1 MATGNAQS
9 NRNIRSILIVG
20 GGSAGWM
27 AAAALANQLSGGVS
41 ITLVESDEIGTVGVG
56 EATIPPI
63 KMFNQQLGINER
75 EFVEATQGSFKLGI
89 EFVDW
94 SRKGASYIHPFG
106 TYGAQ
111 FDSVPLHYHWLRQR
125 ALGNDIPIEQ
135 LSLGCQLARGN
146 KFLPPSGDARMIQST
161 SDYAYHFDAG
171 LYARFLRH
179 YAETRGVTRVEGK
192 IVDVTR
198 MSESGYIASL
208 TLDNGATLEAD
219 FFIDCSGF
227 RALLIG
233 QTLGSDFVDWS
244 HWLPC
249 DSAQAVPCDFGAN
262 HEAPFTPYTRSTAR
276 AAGWQ
281 WRIPLQHRIGNGH
294 VYVSN
299 FISDDEAAATLMNN
313 LDGRPLT
320 DPRPLR
326 FKAGH
331 RREFWKGNCVALG
344 LASGFLEPL
353 ESTSL
358 HLMQSSIARLITLF
372 PNRDFH
378 PAVIAEFNRVTR
390 EEYETTR
397 DFIILHYKA
406 TTRDDSELWRY
417 TSSMQIPD
425 SLAWKMEH
433 WKSFGRL
440 ASKGP
445 ELFQNASWLA
455 VYTGQEIW
463 PDLYDPTADYRPQ
476 VDAAARLEGIR
487 RVIRE
492 VTEAA
497 PTHSAFIAHHCP
509 APKA

>member
-1 MATGNAQS
+1 MSVANTG
-9 NRNIRSILIVG
+9 RNIRSILIVG

-27 AAAALANQLSGGVS
+27 AAAALANQFGDTIK

-63 KMFNQQLGINER
+63 KLFNQQLGINER
-75 EFVEATQGSFKLGI
+75 EFIEATQGSFKLGI

-94 SRKGASYIHPFG
+94 SHLGASYIHPFG

-125 ALGNDIPIEQ
+125 ALGNDIPIEL
-135 LSLGCQLARGN
+135 LSLGCQLARAL
-146 KFLPPSGDARMIQST
+146 KFLPPSGDGRMIQST

-179 YAETRGVTRVEGK
+179 YAEKRGVFRMEGK

-198 MSESGYIASL
+198 NGESGHISAV
-208 TLDNGATLEAD
+208 TLENGSTLEAD

-233 QTLGSDFVDWS
+233 ETLDSDFVDWS

-249 DSAQAVPCDFGAN
+249 DRAQAVPCDFGE
-262 HEAPFTPYTRSTAR
+262 HGEAPFTPYTRSTAR
-276 AAGWQ
+276 TAGWQ

-294 VYVSN
+294 VYVSD
-299 FISDDEAAATLMNN
+299 FISDDEAAATLLNT
-313 LDGRPLT
+313 LDGRALAS
-320 DPRPLR
+320 PRPLK

-331 RREFWKGNCVALG
+331 RREFWKANCVALG

-358 HLMQSSIARLITLF
+358 HMMQSSIARLISLF
-372 PNRDFH
+372 PDRDFH
-378 PAVIAEFNRVTR
+378 PAIIAEFNRVTT
-390 EEYETTR
+390 EEYESTR
-397 DFIILHYKA
+397 DFLILHYKA
-406 TTRDDSELWRY
+406 TMRDDSELWRY
-417 TSSMQIPD
+417 TSAMAVPD

-440 ASKGP
+440 VSKGP

-463 PDLYDPTADYRPQ
+463 PDRYDPTADHRPQ

-487 RVIRE
+487 DVIRE
-492 VTEAA
+492 VADAA
-497 PTHSAFIAHHCP
+497 PSHADFIARHCA
-509 APKA
+509 APRT